1 MPDFTLDHLVIA
13 VRDLDAATADYAAL
27 FGREPSWRGDHPTYG
42 TRNTLFR
49 IENTYVELLALGAG
63 RKKDGRWAGE
73 LSRFLDKGEGLYALA
88 LGTADI
94 DSAARELRDRGLSVL
109 DPADGDGVDA
119 ASGAERRWRSA
130 QAPVKATNGLR
141 MFFIQH
147 LSPREALPPAR
158 PAAETETIVRRMDH
172 AVVLSPDMEVSRR
185 LWRDT
190 IGVRLAL
197 DRSFPD
203 RNTRILFFRLGDI
216 TVEMSGGAVQT
227 REGVGKPDRLWGVAW
242 GVERV
247 ERAVE
252 RLLAAGFDVSPA
264 RPGIKP
270 GTIVATVKGPRT
282 HGVATLLIEHTPE
295 SFRPE
300 SRAPRSGA
308 WDNEREQR
316 AFTATG
322 LHHVTLTAG
331 DLDAAAATWRE
342 TLGLAAAE
350 SFQTTGAHM
359 RLARI
364 PAGNAFMELAQP
376 LSREDRLSQWM
387 AERGEGMYALAIEV
401 DNVDFA
407 VADLRSKG
415 VYVSDGEYGAWP
427 GTRIARIDPRW
438 TNGVNLVLVQ
448 RLPDVI

>member
-13 VRDLDAATADYAAL
+13 VRDLDAATDDYAAL
-27 FGREPSWRGDHPTYG
+27 FGREPSWRGDHPAYG
-42 TRNTLFR
+42 TRNALFR
-49 IENTYVELLALGAG
+49 IENTYVELLALGSG

-73 LSRFLDKGEGLYALA
+73 LSRFLEKGEGLYALA
-88 LGTADI
+88 IGTADI
-94 DSAARELRDRGLSVL
+94 AACARELRERGLQVL
-109 DPADGDGVDA
+109 DPADGEGVDA
-119 ASGAERRWRSA
+119 MSGAVRRWRNA
-130 QAPVKATNGLR
+130 QVPVKATNGLR
-141 MFFIQH
+141 VFFIQH
-147 LSPREALPPAR
+147 LSPPDALPSAR
-158 PAAETETIVRRMDH
+158 AIAEPDTVVRRMDH

-190 IGVRLAL
+190 IGARLAL

-216 TVEMSGGAVQT
+216 TVEISGGAVQP

-247 ERAVE
+247 ERAVN
-252 RLLAAGFDVSPA
+252 RLIGAGFEVSPA

-270 GTIVATVKGPRT
+270 GTVVATVKGERT

-300 SRAPRSGA
+300 SREPHSGA
-308 WDNEREQR
+308 WDNEPERR
-316 AFTATG
+316 AFTPAS
-322 LHHVTLTAG
+322 LHHVTLAVS
-331 DLDAAAATWRE
+331 DLEAAAETWR
-342 TLGLAAAE
+342 TALGLGATE
-350 SFQTTGAHM
+350 SFQTTGAHLK
-359 RLARI
+359 LAKV

-376 LSREDRLSQWM
+376 LSRDHRLMQWI
-387 AERGEGMYALAIEV
+387 AERGAGMYALAVEV

-415 VYVSDGEYGAWP
+415 IFVSDAEYGAWP
-427 GTRIARIDPRW
+427 GTRIARVDPRW